1 MASTKDKRLQW
12 TPTLQ
17 VRAGLKRLEDMGLYG
32 DTLSHVVNHIVTAEI
47 TRLLK
52 SGLLTQDGLDAERKQ
67 AEREFGS
74 PASSSDKD

>member
-1 MASTKDKRLQW
+1 
-12 TPTLQ
+12 
-17 VRAGLKRLEDMGLYG
+17 MGLYG